1 MESKL
6 CESYRSDVSKLY
18 ERITSLT
25 RAKKSKNAC
34 VEDLKNYKEKI
45 IIIESF
51 CNIKKK
57 W

>member
-34 VEDLKNYKEKI
+34 VKDLKNYKEKI